1 MAAVALAVIALG
13 IILPT
18 RFFDL
23 FAHDWEAHL
32 DPIHLTTIMF
42 LVGDVIV
49 FRNLRSV
56 DRVTNPGTQFGVK
69 RPSL

>member
-32 DPIHLTTIMF
+32 DPIHLATIMF

-49 FRNLRSV
+49 FRNL
-56 DRVTNPGTQFGVK
+56 
-69 RPSL
+69 